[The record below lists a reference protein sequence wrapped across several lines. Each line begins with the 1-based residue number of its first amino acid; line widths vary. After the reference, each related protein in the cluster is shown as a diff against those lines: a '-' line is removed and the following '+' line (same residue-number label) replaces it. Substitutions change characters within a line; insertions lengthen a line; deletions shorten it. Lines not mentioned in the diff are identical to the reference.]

1 MNRSRITI
9 NMDKELER
17 KLRILQASM
26 ITSTNG
32 TFSFSKVIEFV
43 LTQGLEKISK
53 KKKKF

>member
-9 NMDKELER
+9 NMNKELER

-26 ITSTNG
+26 ITSTN
-32 TFSFSKVIEFV
+32 TTCSFSKVIEFV

-53 KKKKF
+53 KKKF